1 MSRRSRVRFDVASVA
16 GIVAGV
22 GLVLVGQAVEGGSV
36 RSLLQPTAAL
46 IVFGGTFGAV
56 LLAYSRNDVLRA
68 VRSMGTVF
76 LWDGE
81 PLSGTIDTVF
91 AYAMRARKE
100 GILSLDRD
108 ITKIGDPF
116 LKKAIQL
123 LVDATNPEVLRELLE
138 TESQGREDYDEVPAR
153 VFEAAG
159 GYAPTIG
166 ILGAVIGLIQ
176 VMEHLSDPSKLGE
189 GIAVAFVATVYGVG
203 SANLF
208 FLPAATKLKMKARH
222 EARGR
227 ELIIEGVLAI
237 QDGMNPRTIHEKLC
251 GFACQT
257 VPVPVPVPVAVAGKP
272 EKKAGPSHVS

>member
-1 MSRRSRVRFDVASVA
+1 MSRRKRLRFDVASVA
-16 GIVAGV
+16 GITVGI
-22 GLVLVGQAVEGGSV
+22 GLVLVGQAVEGGSI

-68 VRSMGTVF
+68 GRSLETVF

-81 PLSGTIDTVF
+81 PLSRTIDTVF
-91 AYAMRARKE
+91 AYAMRARKD

-108 ITKIGDPF
+108 ITQIGDPF
-116 LKKAIQL
+116 LRKAIQL

-138 TESQGREDYDEVPAR
+138 TESQGREDYDEIPAR

-203 SANLF
+203 SANLL

-222 EARGR
+222 DARGR

-237 QDGMNPRTIHEKLC
+237 QDGMNPKTIHEKLC
-251 GFACQT
+251 GFASQT
-257 VPVPVPVPVAVAGKP
+257 TPVPVPVSVP
-272 EKKAGPSHVS
+272 EKKAGPTHVA